1 MTKIAKFTLLVLA
14 LLAAPLQAT
23 PLVNPA
29 EIQAI
34 YREWLQAL
42 AERRPADA
50 IAMTSDDFVMVNGQT
65 LLDRVEA
72 LSFQEALAQFILSRQ
87 CTDNMVAFKQ
97 LPQKNALLL
106 SRVDCLYQTVQGPLA
121 ASLFET
127 IIVNSKGE
135 IIYNH
140 FSAAESAL
148 P

>member
-14 LLAAPLQAT
+14 LLAAPLQAAV
-23 PLVNPA
+23 VNPS

-34 YREWLQAL
+34 YREWLQAY

-50 IAMTSDDFVMVNGQT
+50 IAMTSDDFIMVNGQT
-65 LLDRVEA
+65 LMDRVEA
-72 LSFQEALAQFILSRQ
+72 LAFQEGLAAFILSRQ
-87 CTDNMVAFKQ
+87 CTDTLVAFKQ

-106 SRVDCLYQTVQGPLA
+106 SRVDCLYQTVQGPLDA
-121 ASLFET
+121 QLLET

-140 FSAAESAL
+140 FSDA
-148 P
+148 PTP